1 MQCVLQTWERNIGS
15 DRCKEWEGNGN
26 QTYRGGRSTSSF
38 FFSVLANI
46 AESYP
51 LKGRKCASRW
61 EEAWKKKN
69 DNKKTWIARIA
80 TIFRV
85 TISKLGEISLFSCKN
100 KRALLIA
107 YIIEIFGYNVW
118 KQRKKIFAKLICHVI
133 SLNYLCIGLCN
144 FVITACIFHVETIA
158 LLLIIKYYNSEIL
171 SILKRKKYFAPKQIC
186 T

>member
-15 DRCKEWEGNGN
+15 DRCKEREGIGN

-80 TIFRV
+80 TIFRA

-107 YIIEIFGYNVW
+107 YVIEIWVECVKTKEKNFREINMSHY
-118 KQRKKIFAKLICHVI
+118 KLELSLHRSLQFCYHSLHI
-133 SLNYLCIGLCN
+133 SCGNDH
-144 FVITACIFHVETIA
+144 FTID
-158 LLLIIKYYNSEIL
+158 Y
-171 SILKRKKYFAPKQIC
+171 
-186 T
+186 